1 MKNKLVSLLITIIL
15 FGGSYLSA
23 QPMNIN
29 ITVFEPLP
37 EVSFMAF
44 VTTKGLKN
52 TPRIMQIDI
61 TPHGKEVT
69 VKGSVLWR
77 KIGEASFNEILNF
90 TTKPFIAKN
99 FYNDD
104 ISSINGIEI
113 KENNSNDDL
122 LQENLNKGKPT
133 GTYRII
139 VEIIDENGDVLADDE
154 EDIDFLNPAQT
165 LSIIEPNVGDV
176 FDIGGVILTWTDVKG
191 VSDFYIKANTRSSK
205 FETLEEVL
213 QRGNPLV
220 DNKNVGTKRSVNL
233 REVLDRELVAGNEV
247 VVQVYGSIPGPG
259 GPTIIYSDIV
269 NFKIKGASSVVVDK
283 SVKEL
288 QTLASQVLDD
298 LKNNGENDAAK
309 RLQDL
314 LDKIR
319 NGTISF
325 NDLSLRF
332 ADGRVLSYSEFQELL
347 EYLRK
352 NPDLVRSIGF
362 EEK

>member
-1 MKNKLVSLLITIIL
+1 
-15 FGGSYLSA
+15 
-23 QPMNIN
+23 
-29 ITVFEPLP
+29 
-37 EVSFMAF
+37 
-44 VTTKGLKN
+44 
-52 TPRIMQIDI
+52 
-61 TPHGKEVT
+61 
-69 VKGSVLWR
+69 
-77 KIGEASFNEILNF
+77 
-90 TTKPFIAKN
+90 
-99 FYNDD
+99 
-104 ISSINGIEI
+104 
-113 KENNSNDDL
+113 